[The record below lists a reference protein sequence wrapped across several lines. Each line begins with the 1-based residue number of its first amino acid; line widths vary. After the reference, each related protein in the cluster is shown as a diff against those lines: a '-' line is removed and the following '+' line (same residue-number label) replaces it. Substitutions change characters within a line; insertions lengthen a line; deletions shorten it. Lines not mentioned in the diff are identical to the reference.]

1 MNSGSAETA
10 DGDERIHLVTID
22 WKRGKWSG
30 TRGKYSREHQ
40 WHFAERLVLKVTDAL
55 APAAYRDSAR
65 LDPLK
70 SYVATISSAHML
82 AWLHAAF
89 SHEVEVESYLD
100 AAEGVMSRLPEGRSW
115 VSEVILKPR
124 VTFDAKQ
131 QVTASTIA
139 HFHEL
144 AQQDCFIARSL
155 KTKVTIHT
163 GKI

>member
-1 MNSGSAETA
+1 MKSDKTETSA
-10 DGDERIHLVTID
+10 GDERIHLVTID

-30 TRGKYSREHQ
+30 TRGKYSREHE
-40 WHFAERLVLKVTDAL
+40 WHFAGRLSLKVTDAL
-55 APAAYRDSAR
+55 TPAAYRDAAR
-65 LDPLK
+65 MDALK

-100 AAEGVMSRLPEGRSW
+100 MAEGVVSSLPEGRCW

-131 QVTASTIA
+131 QVTASAIA

-144 AQQDCFIARSL
+144 AQQDCFISRSI
-155 KTKVTIHT
+155 KTKVTIINT
-163 GKI
+163 

>member
-1 MNSGSAETA
+1 MKSDKAETPA
-10 DGDERIHLVTID
+10 GDERIHLVTID

-30 TRGKYSREHQ
+30 TRGKYSREHE
-40 WHFAERLVLKVTDAL
+40 WHFAGRLSLKVTDAI
-55 APAAYRDSAR
+55 APPAYRDAAR
-65 LDPLK
+65 MDPLK

-100 AAEGVMSRLPEGRSW
+100 MAEGVVSGLPEGRSW

-131 QVTASTIA
+131 QVTASAIA

-144 AQQDCFIARSL
+144 AQQDCFIARSI
-155 KTKVTIHT
+155 KTKVTISPT
-163 GKI
+163 

>member
-1 MNSGSAETA
+1 MNSDSAETSA
-10 DGDERIHLVTID
+10 DDERAHLVTID

-30 TRGKYSREHQ
+30 TPGKYSREHQ
-40 WHFAERLVLKVTDAL
+40 WHFAGRLVLKVTDAL
-55 APAAYRDSAR
+55 APEAYRDSAR

-89 SHEVEVESYLD
+89 SHGVEVESYLD
-100 AAEGVMSRLPEGRSW
+100 MAEGVMSRLPEGRSW

-131 QVTASTIA
+131 QVASSAIA

-144 AQQDCFIARSL
+144 AQEDCFIARSI
-155 KTKVTIHT
+155 KTKVTI
-163 GKI
+163 GSA

>member
-1 MNSGSAETA
+1 MGSDRA
-10 DGDERIHLVTID
+10 DKAASDERIHLVTVD

-30 TRGKYSREHQ
+30 ARGKYSREHQ
-40 WHFAERLVLKVTDAL
+40 WHFADRLILKVTDAL
-55 APAAYRDSAR
+55 APAAYRDAAR

-89 SHEVEVESYLD
+89 SHGAEVESYLD
-100 AAEGVMSRLPEGRSW
+100 TTEGILSLLPEGRSW

-124 VTFDAKQ
+124 VTFSATQ
-131 QVTASTIA
+131 EVTATAIA

-144 AQQDCFIARSL
+144 AQKDCFIARSI
-155 KTKVTIHT
+155 KTKITIHAT
-163 GKI
+163 

>member
-1 MNSGSAETA
+1 MSTDKA
-10 DGDERIHLVTID
+10 DAVGAGEPMHLVTID

-30 TRGKYSREHQ
+30 TRGKYSREHH
-40 WHFAERLVLKVTDAL
+40 WHFAGKLSLKVSDAM
-55 APAAYRDSAR
+55 APPAYRDPAR

-70 SYVATISSAHML
+70 SYVATISSVHML

-100 AAEGVMSRLPEGRSW
+100 AAEGVLGDLEEGGCW

-124 VTFDAKQ
+124 VTFAAHQ
-131 QVTASTIA
+131 QVTAAAIA

-144 AQQDCFIARSL
+144 AQRDCFIARSI
-155 KTKVTIHT
+155 KTP
-163 GKI
+163 G